1 MGAVQFVDGLGRK
14 HWQPE
19 LDSGERLY
27 ESEQASRELGRRV
40 EWWLGPEHRRR
51 PSAEIRPSLWPFRWM
66 AASIAWAEERKRH
79 KRAVKADWERLRWTL
94 TEIQRGR

>member
-19 LDSGERLY
+19 LANGERLY
-27 ESEQASRELGRRV
+27 EGKDSIGHRHD
-40 EWWLGPEHRRR
+40 WWVAGSLRHGL
-51 PSAEIRPSLWPFRWM
+51 ADWVRPSLWPLRWM
-66 AASIAWAEERKRH
+66 AASIAWVEDRRRH